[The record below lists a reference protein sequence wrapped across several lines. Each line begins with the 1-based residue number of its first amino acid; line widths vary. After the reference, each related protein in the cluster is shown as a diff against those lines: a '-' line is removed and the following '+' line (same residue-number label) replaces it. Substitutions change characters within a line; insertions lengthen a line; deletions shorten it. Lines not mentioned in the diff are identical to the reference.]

1 MIRKTFWFAVNRLFQ
16 TVVFAVKFRNL
27 SGISLICGISLISL
41 ICIRYS
47 WEKKGCSNNWFT
59 VWYSKNVICCYHI
72 FHGMYKLKTMGEW
85 YIFYKELV
93 QLTIIHNQN
102 KRSVNICTSDVNP
115 RLCWAISK
123 YIAKFWYGYA
133 LGQV

>member
-27 SGISLICGISLISL
+27 WGISLICGISLISL

-47 WEKKGCSNNWFT
+47 WEKKAAAIIDLLSDTAKMWFVVIIFFT
-59 VWYSKNVICCYHI
+59 VCTSWKQW
-72 FHGMYKLKTMGEW
+72 EW

-123 YIAKFWYGYA
+123 YIAKSWYGYA